1 MVARQL
7 LRRLHME
14 YNNFINNPH
23 EQFSAVP
30 VDPKDPFEWIA
41 MIIGPKNTPY
51 EGGKFY
57 LKIKIKND
65 YPFRAPIVRFKTK
78 IKNPYVTESGYV
90 CLSILYEGW
99 HPRKNIE
106 KILKSIF

>member
-1 MVARQL
+1 MTARQ
-7 LRRLHME
+7 LRRLHIE
-14 YNNFINNPH
+14 YNDFINNPN

-57 LKIKIKND
+57 LNIKIPNE
-65 YPFRAPIVRFKTK
+65 YPFKAPIVRFKTK
-78 IKNPYVTESGYV
+78 IKNPYVMEWGEV
-90 CLSILYEGW
+90 CLSILDNGW
-99 HPRKNIE
+99 IPTKNIE